1 MKNIPFLLP
10 LLRAAALAVVF
21 LGAARAEQTEVAS
34 IKFSDPAK
42 PGTLR
47 LTVSNGDITV
57 RGVDSDEITVRSE
70 VKKESTAPR
79 RDGMRVLSASSSY
92 SLTEKDNVVSL
103 SFGAGHSPSGNGD
116 FDISV
121 PRTSNVVIANS
132 FGGDIE
138 VGDVGGDIE
147 VKSLNGEVKLSGVTG
162 GALVETMNGEVDV
175 SVKSMAENKPLVFTS
190 MNGELTLTLPVDA
203 KANVQLR
210 TQNGTILTDFDEQQL
225 VTKTASLSR
234 SNVRYG
240 QHGPTAKDEIRE
252 TVREAVRVGVEAAR
266 EASRAAR
273 EAIRE
278 ANGEDGGEHIEIPM
292 PPMPPL
298 PPMTGGKIVT
308 GTLNG
313 GGPEIRVSTMNGE
326 VTLRKAK

>member
-1 MKNIPFLLP
+1 MKTSPFLP
-10 LLRAAALAVVF
+10 TLLRAAALAVVC
-21 LGAARAEQTEVAS
+21 LGSARADQTEVAA

-47 LTVSNGDITV
+47 LAVSNGDITI
-57 RGVDSDEITVRSE
+57 RGADTDEITVRSE
-70 VKKESTAPR
+70 MKKETTAPR
-79 RDGMRVLSASSSY
+79 PDGLRVLSTSSSY
-92 SLTEKDNVVSL
+92 SLTEKDNVINL
-103 SFGAGHSPSGNGD
+103 SFGAGHSPTGNGD
-116 FDISV
+116 FDIVV
-121 PRTSNVVIANS
+121 PRTTNVVIASS
-132 FGGDIE
+132 FGGDIQ
-138 VGDVGGDIE
+138 VSDVGGDIE
-147 VKSLNGEVKLSGVTG
+147 VKTLNGEVKLAGVTG

-175 SVKSMAENKPLVFTS
+175 AVKAMAENKPLVFTS

-225 VTKTASLSR
+225 VTKTSSLAR
-234 SNVRYG
+234 SSHRYG
-240 QHGPTAKDEIRE
+240 QQDQTVNAEIRE
-252 TVREAVRVGVEAAR
+252 TVREAVRAGMDAAR
-266 EASRAAR
+266 EATRAAR

-278 ANGEDGGEHIEIPM
+278 ANGELGDGISIPM

-313 GGPEIRVSTMNGE
+313 GGTDIRISTMNGE

>member
-1 MKNIPFLLP
+1 MKTSPFLPTLS
-10 LLRAAALAVVF
+10 RAATLAVVF
-21 LGAARAEQTEVAS
+21 LGAAHAAPTEVAA
-34 IKFSDPAK
+34 IKFSDPTK

-57 RGVDSDEITVRSE
+57 RGVDADEITVRSE
-70 VKKESTAPR
+70 MKKETTAPR
-79 RDGMRVLSASSSY
+79 PDGLRVLSTSSSY
-92 SLTEKDNVVSL
+92 SLTEKDNVINL
-103 SFGAGHSPSGNGD
+103 SFGSGHSPSGNGD

-121 PRTSNVVIANS
+121 PRTTNVVIASS
-132 FGGDIE
+132 FGGDIQ
-138 VGDVGGDIE
+138 VSDVGGDIE

-175 SVKSMAENKPLVFTS
+175 SVKAIAENKPLVFTS
-190 MNGELTLTLPVDA
+190 MNGELNLTLPVDA

-225 VTKTASLSR
+225 VTKTSSLAQS
-234 SNVRYG
+234 SHRYG
-240 QHGPTAKDEIRE
+240 QQGQTMNAEIRE
-252 TVREAVRVGVEAAR
+252 TVREAMRAGIEAAR

-278 ANGEDGGEHIEIPM
+278 ANGEVDVDIPM

-313 GGPEIRVSTMNGE
+313 GGTDIRISTMNGE